1 VGETDVHWEVI
12 GFYREIKNLIDYA
25 SFDATTSQAVF
36 GNVPGTVRTKGGEV
50 TLNAAIASVLSANVN
65 FTYADARDPS
75 TGTQIARVPKNLL
88 KAGLDYHPL
97 DQPWG
102 ANLALNHFGTTYQT
116 GLWDGTEAYGNISVV
131 DASAR
136 YFVDPARRQ
145 KIDLT
150 LQNLFDK
157 TYATGLGTG
166 TRDAD
171 GSFYTFWNLGVPRTV
186 RVSYTYGF

>member
-1 VGETDVHWEVI
+1 
-12 GFYREIKNLIDYA
+12 
-25 SFDATTSQAVF
+25 
-36 GNVPGTVRTKGGEV
+36 
-50 TLNAAIASVLSANVN
+50 
-65 FTYADARDPS
+65 
-75 TGTQIARVPKNLL
+75 
-88 KAGLDYHPL
+88 
-97 DQPWG
+97 
-102 ANLALNHFGTTYQT
+102 
-116 GLWDGTEAYGNISVV
+116 VV